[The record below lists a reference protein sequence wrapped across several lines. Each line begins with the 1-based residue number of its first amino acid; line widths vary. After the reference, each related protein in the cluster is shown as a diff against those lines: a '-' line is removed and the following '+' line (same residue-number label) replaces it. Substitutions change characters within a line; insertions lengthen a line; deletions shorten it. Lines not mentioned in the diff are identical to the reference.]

1 MGNTPPHHKRRFSG
15 ESSGGFPNPTPPS
28 VSVITPPSK
37 KRNTHSLTNL
47 SRSAPADYPNDE
59 MSIMNDDSAS
69 LHDEDT
75 ISIDEATSM
84 MRATSLREPINTI
97 INNAPTHDN
106 SNAMNR
112 LGCRRIIPSS
122 GGDDEMLLS
131 NFLQQRPSSAD
142 PSCFIDEQHI
152 MHKLN
157 QRSQFMSSN
166 NTPTDRAKTLPTRN
180 LASLKLPTV
189 FRWNGGGKEIYI
201 SGTFNN
207 WEKRIPMVKRNSGV
221 YVIIDCK
228 PGTHQ
233 YKYFID
239 GAWYHDP
246 TKPTVDNE
254 YGTKNNVVHVKSSDF
269 DVLHALEQ
277 DQASSRRR
285 SNSSEPSDVDGLS
298 HSPPG
303 EYGRFIPT
311 DICELKNQS
320 TSVQTRH
327 MSISP
332 SVKSIP
338 QPPLLPPHLL
348 QGILNMDTNIHCDP
362 NLLPQPNHVIVNHL
376 YALSIKD
383 GVIVLSVITRFRQKF
398 VSTLFYKPIEG

>member
-1 MGNTPPHHKRRFSG
+1 MGNTPAHYKRRLSG
-15 ESSGGFPNPTPPS
+15 DANCRLPSCTPG
-28 VSVITPPSK
+28 VSVTIPPPK
-37 KRNTHSLTNL
+37 RRNTHSLTDL
-47 SRSAPADYPNDE
+47 SHSAPADYTNNE
-59 MSIMNDDSAS
+59 MSVNDDMN
-69 LHDEDT
+69 LDDQDEL
-75 ISIDEATSM
+75 SIDEATSM
-84 MRATSLREPINTI
+84 MRAASLREPINI
-97 INNAPTHDN
+97 DVHNDDDN
-106 SNAMNR
+106 NR
-112 LGCRRIIPSS
+112 LYNLLQPEKMITSTSSS
-122 GGDDEMLLS
+122 GDENITNFIQERPCSAGPLCCADDKTIYH
-131 NFLQQRPSSAD
+131 R
-142 PSCFIDEQHI
+142 
-152 MHKLN
+152 N
-157 QRSQFMSSN
+157 QL
-166 NTPTDRAKTLPTRN
+166 PVTDNISRDCARTLPTKK
-180 LASLKLPTV
+180 AAELKLPTV
-189 FRWNGGGKEIYI
+189 FRWNGGGKDVYI

-207 WEKRIPMVKRNSGV
+207 WEKRIPMVKRSSGV
-221 YVIIDCK
+221 YVIINCK

-254 YGTKNNVVHVKSSDF
+254 YGTKNNVVQVKQSDF

-285 SNSSEPSDVDGLS
+285 SHSSESCDVDSLG

-303 EYGRFIPT
+303 EYGRFMPANLN
-311 DICELKNQS
+311 ELQN
-320 TSVQTRH
+320 R
-327 MSISP
+327 SP
-332 SVKSIP
+332 SLFSSRHASITPSVLSTP

-398 VSTLFYKPIEG
+398 VSTLFYRPIEG